1 MAAGFAFR
9 GGQSVFKE
17 ELGALELLNL
27 LGEDTDALLEVDE
40 LLRGGRGPNLGE
52 ELLVGLRGLSSSSSG
67 GLTDFERRLQVSS
80 RLGVLSVQSE
90 RQSGNEEGKRLHS
103 FGERSSNLRN

>member
-52 ELLVGLRGLSSSSSG
+52 ELLVGLRGLSSSGG